1 MSERAQA
8 DADKEI
14 EKLNSFLITK
24 KKPDLQ
30 KEVSTLRYVVVVF
43 AVTIFLLTGMVF
55 FQAHENMRL
64 RDQLPKEKISK

>member
-1 MSERAQA
+1 MSERART

-24 KKPDLQ
+24 EPDLQ
-30 KEVSTLRYVVVVF
+30 KEVSNLRYVVVVF